1 LSNAQKFQYII
12 SGIREDLTFVENLY
26 WALWGVLYFNQE
38 LRSSFSSERKA
49 LEIREWI
56 YDVLLDKIYEI
67 DSKILRFLTDVSQQ
81 GLYKKLSIQEMKKY
95 TIDIVQG
102 RNPYENLDK
111 LKRAIGNYRNSVDV
125 TMDDVRKAMYETN
138 WVGMEKISI
147 EDYVFHTERRRYVTA
162 REELE
167 KARQAIKGGQ
177 WEDVFN
183 RLRPAIDLAIKD
195 KYGFNDIHMKPF
207 LDYSREHNE
216 LKLPSIDLLYL
227 IFDEGSGR
235 LHGGKIHT
243 PLECQTA
250 LEFVARFIDQLDLI
264 AISKEEI
271 ESFKQKCKF
280 VK

>member
-1 LSNAQKFQYII
+1 MW
-12 SGIREDLTFVENLY
+12 GILN
-26 WALWGVLYFNQE
+26 FNQE
-38 LRSSFSSERKA
+38 LRSSFSSERKS

-56 YDVLLDKIYEI
+56 FDVFLDKIYEI
-67 DSKILRFLTDVSQQ
+67 DSKILRFLTDVSQEV
-81 GLYKKLSIQEMKKY
+81 LHKKLSIQEMDKY
-95 TIDIVQG
+95 LRDIVQG

-111 LKRAIGNYRNSVDV
+111 LKRAISNYRNSINAA
-125 TMDDVRKAMYETN
+125 MDDVRKALYDTN

-147 EDYVFHTERRRYVTA
+147 EDYLFQTKRHRYVTA

-167 KARQAIKGGQ
+167 KARQAVKDRQ
-177 WEDVFN
+177 WEEVFN
-183 RLRPAIDLAIKD
+183 HLRPASERAIKE
-195 KYGFNDIHMKPF
+195 KYGFKDIRMKQF

-216 LKLPSIDLLYL
+216 LKLPSIDMLYF

-235 LHGGKIHT
+235 LHEGKIHT

-271 ESFKQKCKF
+271 EEFKRKCEF